1 MQEVQVKLNPWLPWW
16 KQHGTRRRI
25 FAQTRTS

>member
-1 MQEVQVKLNPWLPWW
+1 MQDVQVKLNPWLPWW

-25 FAQTRTS
+25 MSQMRT